1 LDNLSR
7 ETKILL
13 FKTPILGLSE
23 VYITGS
29 KSESNR
35 ALILNALSGN
45 EAPIVNLSTARDTQT
60 MEALLNSADETLDV
74 LDAGTT
80 MRFLTAYIAAS
91 NQTRILTGTDRMKQ
105 RPIKILVDAL
115 REIGSEISYLEKDGY
130 PPLKISGLKVQE
142 NNKIQIR
149 GDVSSQYISALL
161 MIAAALP
168 KGLHLTLIG
177 EIGSRPYIRMTLNLM
192 EQFGLSF
199 TWEGNVIHIESQ
211 AFRPKQISI
220 EPDWS
225 GASYWY
231 SFLAMSKQ
239 GSLKIPALKKYS
251 LQGDS
256 VISKLSKPLG
266 ISTEFKEDGILL
278 TKSTH
283 EESVEFD
290 FKDCPDLAQ
299 TIAVICAAKNIIG
312 KFSGLKSLR
321 IKETDRIK
329 ALQNELAKI
338 NAKLIQEGED
348 DYRLIPSQ
356 NLPDSASIVT
366 YEDHRMAMAFAPL
379 SMVMDIE
386 IHEPEVV
393 NKSYPSFWDEVRKIG
408 VKTSGKA

>member
-1 LDNLSR
+1 
-7 ETKILL
+7 
-13 FKTPILGLSE
+13 
-23 VYITGS
+23 
-29 KSESNR
+29 
-35 ALILNALSGN
+35 LNALSGN
-45 EAPIVNLSTARDTQT
+45 EASIVNLSAARDTQT
-60 MEALLNSADETLDV
+60 MEELLKSTDKTLNV

-80 MRFLTAYIAAS
+80 MRFLTALIAAS

-115 REIGSEISYLEKDGY
+115 REIGAEISCLQEDGY
-130 PPLKISGLKVQE
+130 PPIRISGLGVQKS
-142 NNKIQIR
+142 NKIKIR

-168 KGLHLTLIG
+168 KGLNLTLIG
-177 EIGSRPYIRMTLNLM
+177 DIGSRPYIKMTLNLM
-192 EQFGLSF
+192 EQFGLSY
-199 TWEGNVIHIESQ
+199 TWEENVIHVEPQ
-211 AFRPKQISI
+211 AYRPKQISI

-239 GSLKIPALKKYS
+239 GSLKIPGLKKDS

-256 VISKLSKPLG
+256 VISELSKPLG

-290 FKDCPDLAQ
+290 FTDCPDLAQ
-299 TIAVICAAKNIIG
+299 TIAVICAAKNILG
-312 KFSGLKSLR
+312 TFSGLKSLR

-329 ALQNELAKI
+329 ALQNELVKI
-338 NAKLIQEGED
+338 NAQLIQKGED

-356 NLPDSASIVT
+356 NLPDSASIET

-379 SMVMDIE
+379 STLMDIE

-393 NKSYPSFWDEVRKIG
+393 NKSYPSFWAELRKIG
-408 VKTSGKA
+408 VKTSNQG